1 MRVLVT
7 GGGGFVGQWLARA
20 LLARGDAVDLAGLG
34 PAQPSGGVLSRDEW
48 SQVRWL
54 PLDVRSDDAVG
65 DVVDRSRPE
74 LVVHLAAVSFPPEAD
89 RQPSITFDVNVLGAV
104 RLLSA
109 IVQRRASGTL
119 DPTVLIVGSAVQYGR
134 HDAAAM
140 PLDESAE
147 QRPVNTY
154 AASKSAQETVALQ
167 VHRATGLR
175 VVCTRSFNHAGPGQ
189 AAEYLLPS
197 LVARV
202 GQVARGEERVLTLGN
217 DVVRDYLHVSD
228 VVRAY
233 LLLGSQGR
241 AGAVY
246 NVASGQPVS
255 VRELAADVLLRAN
268 VNAEISSD
276 PALARS
282 TDIPVLVGSPH
293 RLMRDTGWAP
303 LKTYSDIIDDLLH
316 SVHAAKD

>member
-7 GGGGFVGQWLARA
+7 GGGGFVGQWLAKA

-34 PAQPSGGVLSRDEW
+34 GPPHAGALSRDEW
-48 SQVRWL
+48 ARVRWL
-54 PLDVRSDDAVG
+54 PLDMRSEDAVEE
-65 DVVDRSRPE
+65 VVERSRPE
-74 LVVHLAAVSFPPEAD
+74 QVIHLAAVSFPPEAD
-89 RQPSITFDVNVLGAV
+89 RTPTITFDVNVLGTV

-109 IVQRRASGTL
+109 LVRRRTAGVI
-119 DPTVLIVGSAVQYGR
+119 DPVVLIIGSAVQYGR
-134 HDAAAM
+134 HDPSAM
-140 PLDESAE
+140 PLDETAE
-147 QRPVNTY
+147 QRPMNTY
-154 AASKSAQETVALQ
+154 AASKAAQETVALQ

-175 VVCTRSFNHAGPGQ
+175 VICTRSFNHAGAEQ
-189 AAEYLLPS
+189 APEYLLPS

-202 GQVARGEERVLTLGN
+202 DRIARGEGRVLSIGN
-217 DVVRDYLHVSD
+217 DAVRDYLHVTD

-233 LLLGSQGR
+233 LLLGSHGT

-246 NVASGQPVS
+246 NVASGEPVS

-268 VNAEISSD
+268 VSAEISSD

-282 TDIPVLVGSPH
+282 TDIPVLVGSPR

-303 LKTYSDIIDDLLH
+303 LKTYGDIIDDLLH
-316 SVHAAKD
+316 SAHAATD